1 VILTAKMH
9 FYGLRAFVD
18 IAKEIRDRGK
28 VLKDLSLQVNFI
40 NPGGAIRQIDGHI
53 SEDFTTFKIEGVPGI
68 RLLKNPLGIDP
79 VTGRRVVWAS
89 YNSLSDI
96 DFRQIAKP
104 YPLSA
109 ITPQELEN
117 IASSNDLHSLLNTD
131 YSLYLIFFAAGAFFS
146 VIFCSLISI
155 IYKIIVL
162 LITS

>member
-1 VILTAKMH
+1 MRLLAKMH
-9 FYGLRAFVD
+9 FYGLRAFID
-18 IAKEIRDRGK
+18 IAKEIKDRGK

-40 NPGGAIRQIDGHI
+40 NPGGAVRQIDGHI
-53 SEDFTTFKIEGVPGI
+53 SEDFTTFKIEGIPGI
-68 RLLKNPLGIDP
+68 RLLKHPLGVDP
-79 VTGRRVVWAS
+79 STGRRVVWVS

-96 DFRQIAKP
+96 DFRQIAQP

-146 VIFCSLISI
+146 LIFYNLIVIV
-155 IYKIIVL
+155 YKILVIM
-162 LITS
+162 IAS